1 MLNNENLLNTVKSY
15 IENRQ
20 FLSAKKIINGIL
32 KINKKN
38 IEALY
43 LDAIIN
49 RLTDKIDL
57 AKLIVESSG
66 KKWLPSYDSS
76 GGTITKEGMVAIQES
91 IFGLI

>member
-57 AKLIVESSG
+57 AKKQFIKLKCYSECKDLNLI
-66 KKWLPSYDSS
+66 
-76 GGTITKEGMVAIQES
+76 GG
-91 IFGLI
+91 FF